1 MSECC
6 DCTTL
11 EQVLGEVKVNVRATE
26 GGLALD
32 VTPKD
37 PARAGLL
44 REWARGAAR
53 LCAPADAKAACCAPG
68 CC

>member
-11 EQVLGEVKVNVRATE
+11 PGLLAEVNLNVRATE
-26 GGLALD
+26 GGLSVD

-37 PARAGLL
+37 PQKTGFLQDL
-44 REWARGAAR
+44 ARGAAC
-53 LCAPADAKAACCAPG
+53 LCAPTGSDAACCAAG